1 MKKLKTGLLVVL
13 LLLFFVS
20 CAAADGT
27 VTGAYSSV
35 NADGSVTVSWSYS
48 GSSDPVAY
56 VVSGIEDPSMQSIS
70 FAFPSGSSATL
81 YGILCGYDYTVELLD
96 SSFYVLKSMKVSVPH
111 EDFTDLKT
119 LKFQN
124 LGVVKMDAGESK
136 FRNKNIVKTPNAESI
151 GKAIANGQD
160 YRFYVKMYTPSIT
173 KGERSYLFMLAVTA
187 PNGYTDTMS
196 GNFVLENVGKRTDWT
211 IWPLSLESFYK
222 QDALTSGQ
230 YTVRLYLDGG
240 LVGKK
245 TIQFK

>member
-1 MKKLKTGLLVVL
+1 MKKARVSLAIVL
-13 LLLFFVS
+13 LLLLFVS
-20 CAAADGT
+20 CAAADGSIT
-27 VTGAYSSV
+27 NAYSSV
-35 NADGSVTVSWSYS
+35 NADGSLSVSWSYS

-70 FAFPSGSSATL
+70 LAFPSGSRATL
-81 YGILCGYDYTVELLD
+81 YGILCGYDYTIELLD

-124 LGVVKMDAGESK
+124 LGVVKMDAGENK
-136 FRNKNIVKTPNAESI
+136 FRNKNIVKTPNAQSI
-151 GKAIANGQD
+151 SNAIANGQD

-187 PNGYTDTMS
+187 PNGYTDSMS
-196 GNFVLENVGKRTDWT
+196 GTFVLENVGKRTDWT
-211 IWPLSLESFYK
+211 IWPLSLESF
-222 QDALTSGQ
+222 QQQGALTPGQ

-245 TIQFK
+245 TIHFQ